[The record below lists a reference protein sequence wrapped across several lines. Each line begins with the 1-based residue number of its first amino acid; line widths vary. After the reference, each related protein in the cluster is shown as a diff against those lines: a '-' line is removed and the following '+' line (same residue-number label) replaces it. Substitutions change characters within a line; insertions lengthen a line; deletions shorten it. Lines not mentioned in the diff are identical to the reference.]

1 MVIPL
6 FCGVNKAKTA
16 SLNYLFA
23 YSYCFVIG
31 LICLTIF
38 WNTGQA
44 QVAER
49 KYTVAEFLEMEEKSE
64 TRHEF
69 YDGEIFAMA
78 DKTMNQ
84 RTHN

>member
-1 MVIPL
+1 M
-6 FCGVNKAKTA
+6 
-16 SLNYLFA
+16 
-23 YSYCFVIG
+23 
-31 LICLTIF
+31 
-38 WNTGQA
+38 GQA
-44 QVAER
+44 QVAGR